1 MPTRHAHVVATG
13 HNLSAATAADAIDD
27 ALAAKDSWSRLPFEQ
42 RAAVFLKAADLLVSP
57 KYRSAMAAATMLG
70 QGKNVWQAEI
80 DCVAEMADFWRFN
93 VKYAEEIYSR
103 QPQVVSSPSVWNRM
117 EYRPLE
123 GFVVAIAPF
132 NFTAIGANLPCAPAL
147 MGNTVVFKPSPFS
160 LLSNYLVYE
169 ILVEAG
175 LPPGVINFLPGDGKV
190 LGEVAF
196 RHEQFAGLHFTGST
210 KTFNAIWKE
219 IASNLDT
226 YKSYPRIV
234 GETGGKNFHFIH
246 ESACV
251 DTVINHTI
259 RGAFEYQGQKCS
271 ATSRMYVPDNLWPT
285 IRDKMLSKMGDV
297 RMGCVTDF
305 GTLVN
310 AVISKDAFKRIS
322 GYIARAR
329 ESSSCEIIFGGK
341 CDDSDGYFIEP
352 TVIITTDP
360 HYETMR
366 EEIFGPVLTVY
377 VYDHTKMQDALDLC
391 NTTAT
396 FGLTGSIFARDR
408 NAIQTC
414 LEALRNAAGNIY
426 VNDKSTGAVV
436 GQQPFGGSRRSGTND
451 KSGSAL
457 NLTCWVSPLT
467 IKETFTPLLDYA
479 YPHMRSEK

>member
-1 MPTRHAHVVATG
+1 
-13 HNLSAATAADAIDD
+13 
-27 ALAAKDSWSRLPFEQ
+27 
-42 RAAVFLKAADLLVSP
+42 
-57 KYRSAMAAATMLG
+57 
-70 QGKNVWQAEI
+70 
-80 DCVAEMADFWRFN
+80 
-93 VKYAEEIYSR
+93 
-103 QPQVVSSPSVWNRM
+103 
-117 EYRPLE
+117 
-123 GFVVAIAPF
+123 
-132 NFTAIGANLPCAPAL
+132 
-147 MGNTVVFKPSPFS
+147 
-160 LLSNYLVYE
+160 
-169 ILVEAG
+169 
-175 LPPGVINFLPGDGKV
+175 
-190 LGEVAF
+190 
-196 RHEQFAGLHFTGST
+196 
-210 KTFNAIWKE
+210 
-219 IASNLDT
+219 
-226 YKSYPRIV
+226 
-234 GETGGKNFHFIH
+234 
-246 ESACV
+246 
-251 DTVINHTI
+251 
-259 RGAFEYQGQKCS
+259 
-271 ATSRMYVPDNLWPT
+271 
-285 IRDKMLSKMGDV
+285 MLSKMGDV

-414 LEALRNAAGNIY
+414 LEGCCRVSSSTCSYLTTLCAALRNAAGNIY